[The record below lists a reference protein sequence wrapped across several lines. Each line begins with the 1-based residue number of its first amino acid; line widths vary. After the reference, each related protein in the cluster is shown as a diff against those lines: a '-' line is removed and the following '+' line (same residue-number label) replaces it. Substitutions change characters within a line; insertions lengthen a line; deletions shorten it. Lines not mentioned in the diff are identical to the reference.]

1 MAVDYGEIKD
11 FDKCMTC
18 GHTALDHHASYIVGF
33 MDPHIQWCEVY
44 PACEVDCMVFKPY
57 NNEDEFMMPYIPE
70 DMEDWND

>member
-1 MAVDYGEIKD
+1 
-11 FDKCMTC
+11 
-18 GHTALDHHASYIVGF
+18 

-57 NNEDEFMMPYIPE
+57 NNEDEFMMPYTPE